1 MRSLRQRLVLSYLL
15 IIGLGM
21 GGAAVATWISVEQIY
36 LTTQAANLLAQAQAV
51 AGDLARGDQSAL
63 TAPPYS
69 QTANA
74 TPGLH
79 LHVIPSQ
86 SAVIVNISQSDVP
99 ASFDPANPAPSLSAL
114 DLAAAN
120 RQPELLQTLDG
131 SADQVAAL
139 YARPEIRQAQ
149 QGQPATAI
157 RRIPAAAN
165 RRVLYAA
172 APVRA
177 ADGAVVSLVYIAT
190 PLPASGW
197 AALATGTRWRLG
209 ALLAGLVGLAGA
221 VGWWLAAHLARPL
234 SRLASAANAVAAGDL
249 AQTVPEQTGVLEL
262 RTLGQ
267 AFNAMTQSLQ
277 QADLAKKAFVA
288 DISHELR
295 TPLTI
300 IKGTVET
307 LQDGALD
314 DLAVR
319 EGFLTSLASETERL
333 IQLVNDLLILN
344 RANAGALN
352 LRLEPTDLAALAR
365 ERAQRFAGL
374 AAQQAVRILVAADA
388 PDLWAQADAH
398 RLAQVLDN
406 LLHNAIR
413 HTPQGTIQVTLGG
426 ERDCVWCRVADNGSG
441 IPAAHLPHIFER
453 FYRVDSSRNRGSG
466 GSGLGL
472 AITRAL
478 LQAQG
483 GRIDASS
490 EGQGAIFTFWLPRA
504 AN

>member
-1 MRSLRQRLVLSYLL
+1 MRSLRQRLILSYLL
-15 IIGLGM
+15 IIALGI

-36 LTTQAANLLAQAQAV
+36 LSTQATNLLAQAEAV
-51 AGDLARGDQSAL
+51 AADLAQSNGAML
-63 TAPPYS
+63 PAQPYS
-69 QTANA
+69 QLTNSL
-74 TPGLH
+74 PGVH

-86 SAVIVNISQSDVP
+86 SGVVVNLAQSAALPAKSAV
-99 ASFDPANPAPSLSAL
+99 SLNSL

-120 RQPELLQTLDG
+120 RQPDLLQTLAAS
-131 SADQVAAL
+131 SADQIAPL

-165 RRVLYAA
+165 RWVLYAA

-177 ADGAVVSLVYIAT
+177 ANGAVVSLVYIAT

-197 AALATGTRWRLG
+197 AALEPGTRWRLG
-209 ALLAGLVGLAGA
+209 AILAALIGLAGGA
-221 VGWWLAAHLARPL
+221 GWWLAAHLARPL

-249 AQTVPEQTGVLEL
+249 THTVPNRTGVLEL
-262 RTLGQ
+262 QTLAS
-267 AFNAMTQSLQ
+267 AFNTMTTSLQ
-277 QADLAKKAFVA
+277 QADLAKKTFVA

-352 LRLEPTDLAALAR
+352 LRLEPTDLAGLAR
-365 ERAQRFAGL
+365 DRAQRFAGL
-374 AAQQAVRILVAADA
+374 AAQQGVRITVAADD
-388 PDLWAQADAH
+388 PDLWVQADAH

-413 HTPQGTIQVTLGG
+413 HAPQGTIHVTLGSDADG
-426 ERDCVWCRVADNGSG
+426 VSCSVADSGSG
-441 IPAAHLPHIFER
+441 IPATHLPHIFER

-472 AITRAL
+472 AITQAL
-478 LQAQG
+478 LAAQG
-483 GRIDASS
+483 GHISVVS
-490 EGQGAIFTFWLPRA
+490 VEQQGTTFTFWLPRA